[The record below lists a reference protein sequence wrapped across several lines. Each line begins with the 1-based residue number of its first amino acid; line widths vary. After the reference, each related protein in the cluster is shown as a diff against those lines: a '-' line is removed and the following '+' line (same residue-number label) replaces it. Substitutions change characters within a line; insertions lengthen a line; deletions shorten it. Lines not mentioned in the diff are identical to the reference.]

1 MKKILAIA
9 MALVM
14 MMAICVPAFAAVT
27 GGSNAGNDTIINTD
41 TKKDTNGDGIGD
53 TEVTWYTVT
62 IPATQ
67 TLAWETESKDIEYTV
82 ASQLKTGEAVKVTV
96 ADANGAYKMISVA
109 GGELAYALENA
120 TFTAPSAVYD
130 DTASVTVKVAL
141 NDWKSV
147 AVDNYTDTLTFT
159 AEIA

>member
-41 TKKDTNGDGIGD
+41 TKKDIDGDGIGD
-53 TEVTWYTVT
+53 TEATWYTVT

-67 TLAWETESKDIEYTV
+67 TLAWETESKDIEYKV

-96 ADANGAYKMISVA
+96 ADADGAYKMISVA

>member
-9 MALVM
+9 MALIM

-41 TKKDTNGDGIGD
+41 TKKDTDNDGIGD
-53 TEVTWYTVT
+53 TEVAWYTVT

-67 TLAWETESKDIEYTV
+67 TLPWETESKDIEYTV

-96 ADANGAYKMISVA
+96 DDADKAYKMTSA
-109 GGELAYALENA
+109 GGELKYSLENA

-130 DTASVTVKVAL
+130 AKTSVTVKVAL
-141 NDWKSV
+141 DDWKSV
-147 AVDNYTDTLTFT
+147 AIDNYTDTLTFT
-159 AEIA
+159 AEIV

>member
-1 MKKILAIA
+1 MKKILALA

-27 GGSNAGNDTIINTD
+27 GGSNAGNDTIISTD
-41 TKKDTNGDGIGD
+41 TLKDEDGDGIGETD
-53 TEVTWYTVT
+53 PSWYTVT

-67 TLAWETESKDIEYTV
+67 TLPWEATATDIVYAV
-82 ASQLKTGEAVKVTV
+82 ASQLKTGKAVKVTV
-96 ADANGAYKMISVA
+96 ADADATYKMTSA
-109 GGELAYALENA
+109 GGELTYSLDNA

-130 DTASVTVKVAL
+130 DTTSVTVKVAL

-147 AVDNYTDTLTFT
+147 AIDSYTDTLTFT
-159 AEIA
+159 AEIV

>member
-41 TKKDTNGDGIGD
+41 TKKDTDNDGIGD
-53 TEVTWYTVT
+53 TEVAWYTVT

-67 TLAWETESKDIEYTV
+67 TLPWETETKDIEYTV

-96 ADANGAYKMISVA
+96 ADAAYKMTSN
-109 GGELAYALENA
+109 GGELAYTLDNA

-141 NDWKSV
+141 DDWKSV
-147 AVDNYTDTLTFT
+147 AIDNYTDTLTFT
-159 AEIA
+159 AEIV

>member
-1 MKKILAIA
+1 MKKILALA

-41 TKKDTNGDGIGD
+41 TKKDTDNDGIGD
-53 TEVTWYTVT
+53 TEVAWYTVT

-67 TLAWETESKDIEYTV
+67 TLPWETESKDIEYTV

-96 ADANGAYKMISVA
+96 ADADAAYKMTSA
-109 GGELAYALENA
+109 GGELAYTLENT

-130 DTASVTVKVAL
+130 DTTSVTVKVAL
-141 NDWKSV
+141 DDWKSV
-147 AVDNYTDTLTFT
+147 AIDNYTDTLTFT
-159 AEIA
+159 AEIV

>member
-27 GGSNAGNDTIINTD
+27 GGSNAGSDTIINTD
-41 TKKDTNGDGIGD
+41 TKKDTDDDGIGD
-53 TEVTWYTVT
+53 TEADWYTVT

-96 ADANGAYKMISVA
+96 ADADAAYKMTSA
-109 GGELAYALENA
+109 GGELAYTLDNA

-130 DTASVTVKVAL
+130 DTAKVTVKVAL
-141 NDWKSV
+141 DDWKSV
-147 AVDNYTDTLTFT
+147 AIDNYTDTLTFT
-159 AEIA
+159 AEIV

>member
-14 MMAICVPAFAAVT
+14 MMAICVPAFATVT
-27 GGSNAGNDTIINTD
+27 GGSNAGSDTIINTD
-41 TKKDTNGDGIGD
+41 TKKDTDDDGIGD
-53 TEVTWYTVT
+53 TEAAWYTVT

-67 TLAWETESKDIEYTV
+67 TLPWEATSTDIEYAV
-82 ASQLKTGEAVKVTV
+82 ASQLKTGDVVKVTV
-96 ADANGAYKMISVA
+96 TDADGAYKMTST
-109 GGELAYALENA
+109 GGELAYTLENA
-120 TFTAPSAVYD
+120 TFTADSAVYD
-130 DTASVTVKVAL
+130 DTAKVTVKVAL

-147 AVDNYTDTLTFT
+147 AIDNYTDTLTFT

>member
-41 TKKDTNGDGIGD
+41 TKKDTDNDGIGD
-53 TEVTWYTVT
+53 TEVAWYTVT

-67 TLAWETESKDIEYTV
+67 TLPWEATSTDIEYAV
-82 ASQLKTGEAVKVTV
+82 ASQLKTGDAVKVTV
-96 ADANGAYKMISVA
+96 TDADGAYKMTNTA
-109 GGELAYALENA
+109 GDALAYTLENV
-120 TFTAPSAVYD
+120 TFTADSAVYD

-141 NDWKSV
+141 NEWKSV
-147 AVDNYTDTLTFT
+147 AIDNYTDTLTFT

>member
-27 GGSNAGNDTIINTD
+27 GGSNAGNDTIISTD
-41 TKKDTNGDGIGD
+41 TLKDEDGDGVGETD
-53 TEVTWYTVT
+53 PSWYTVT

-67 TLAWETESKDIEYTV
+67 TLPWETETKDIEYTV

-96 ADANGAYKMISVA
+96 ADADAAYKMTSA
-109 GGELAYALENA
+109 GGELAYTLDNA

-130 DTASVTVKVAL
+130 DTAKVTVKVAL

-147 AVDNYTDTLTFT
+147 AIDSYTDTLTFT

>member
-14 MMAICVPAFAAVT
+14 MMAIAVPAFAAIQYVDGT
-27 GGSNAGNDTIINTD
+27 AGTDTIINTD
-41 TKKDTNGDGIGD
+41 TKKDTDGDGEGD
-53 TEVTWYTVT
+53 TEAAWFTVT

-67 TLAWETESKDIEYTV
+67 TLPWETESKDIEYTV

-96 ADANGAYKMISVA
+96 DDADKAYKMTA
-109 GGELAYALENA
+109 NGGDIDYTLENT

-130 DTASVTVKVAL
+130 NTAKVTVKVAL
-141 NDWKSV
+141 NEWKST
-147 AVDNYTDTLTFT
+147 AIDNYTDTLTFT
-159 AEIA
+159 AEIV

>member
-1 MKKILAIA
+1 MKKIISIV

-27 GGSNAGNDTIINTD
+27 GGSNSGADTIINTD
-41 TKKDTNGDGIGD
+41 TLKDTDGDGVGD
-53 TEVTWYTVT
+53 TDPAWYTVT

-67 TLAWETESKDIEYTV
+67 TLAWETESKDIEYAV
-82 ASQLKTGEAVKVTV
+82 ASQLKTGDAVKVTV
-96 ADANGAYKMISVA
+96 ADADAAYKMTSTA
-109 GGELAYALENA
+109 GDALVYTLENT

-141 NDWKSV
+141 DEWKSV
-147 AVDNYTDTLTFT
+147 AIDNYTDTLTFS
-159 AEIA
+159 AEIV

>member
-1 MKKILAIA
+1 MKKILAIV
-9 MALVM
+9 MALLM

-41 TKKDTNGDGIGD
+41 TKKDTDGDGIGD
-53 TEVTWYTVT
+53 TEVAWYTVI

-96 ADANGAYKMISVA
+96 ADADAAYKMTSN
-109 GGELAYALENA
+109 GGELAYTLDNA
-120 TFTAPSAVYD
+120 TFTAPSAVYG
-130 DTASVTVKVAL
+130 DTAKVTVKVAL
-141 NDWKSV
+141 DDWKSV
-147 AVDNYTDTLTFT
+147 AIDNYTDTLTFT
-159 AEIA
+159 AEIV

>member
-27 GGSNAGNDTIINTD
+27 GGSNAGNDTIISTD
-41 TKKDTNGDGIGD
+41 TLKDEDGDGVGETD
-53 TEVTWYTVT
+53 PSWYTVT

-67 TLAWETESKDIEYTV
+67 VLPWEATATNIKYTV
-82 ASQLKTGEAVKVTV
+82 ASQLKTGDAVKVTV
-96 ADANGAYKMISVA
+96 DDADKAYKMTAA
-109 GGELAYALENA
+109 GGELKYSLENA
-120 TFTAPSAVYD
+120 IFTAPSAVYD
-130 DTASVTVKVAL
+130 AETSVTVKVAL

-147 AVDNYTDTLTFT
+147 AIDSYTDTLTFT
-159 AEIA
+159 AEIV

>member
-41 TKKDTNGDGIGD
+41 TKKDTDNDGIGD
-53 TEVTWYTVT
+53 TEVAWYTVT

-67 TLAWETESKDIEYTV
+67 TLPWETESKDIEYTV

-96 ADANGAYKMISVA
+96 ADADAAYKMTSN
-109 GGELAYALENA
+109 GGELAYTLDNA

-141 NDWKSV
+141 DDWKSV
-147 AVDNYTDTLTFT
+147 AIDNYTDTLTFT
-159 AEIA
+159 AEIV

>member
-14 MMAICVPAFAAVT
+14 MMAICVPAFATVT
-27 GGSNAGNDTIINTD
+27 GGSNADNDTIISTD
-41 TKKDTNGDGIGD
+41 TLKDEDGDGIGETD
-53 TEVTWYTVT
+53 PSWYTVT

-67 TLAWETESKDIEYTV
+67 TLPWEATSTDIEYAV
-82 ASQLKTGEAVKVTV
+82 ASQLKTGDVVKVTV
-96 ADANGAYKMISVA
+96 TDADGAYKMTST
-109 GGELAYALENA
+109 GGELAYTLENA
-120 TFTAPSAVYD
+120 TFTADSAVYY
-130 DTASVTVKVAL
+130 DTAKVTVKVAL

-147 AVDNYTDTLTFT
+147 AIDNYTDTLTFT

>member
-1 MKKILAIA
+1 MKKVLAIA
-9 MALVM
+9 MARIM

-41 TKKDTNGDGIGD
+41 TKKDTDGDGVGD
-53 TEVTWYTVT
+53 TEATWYTVT

-67 TLAWETESKDIEYTV
+67 TLPWETETKDIEYAV
-82 ASQLKTGEAVKVTV
+82 ASQLKTGDEVKVTV
-96 ADANGAYKMISVA
+96 TDANGAYKMTSVA
-109 GGELAYALENA
+109 GGSLAYTLENA
-120 TFTAPSAVYD
+120 TFIAPSAVYD
-130 DTASVTVKVAL
+130 DTAKVTVKVAL

-147 AVDNYTDTLTFT
+147 AIDNYTDTLTFT

>member
-1 MKKILAIA
+1 MKKILALA

-27 GGSNAGNDTIINTD
+27 GGSNAGNDTIISTD
-41 TKKDTNGDGIGD
+41 TLKDEDGDGVGETD
-53 TEVTWYTVT
+53 PSWYTVT

-67 TLAWETESKDIEYTV
+67 TLPWETETKDIEYTV

-96 ADANGAYKMISVA
+96 ADADAAYKMTSN
-109 GGELAYALENA
+109 GGELAYTLDNA

-141 NDWKSV
+141 DDWKSV
-147 AVDNYTDTLTFT
+147 AIDNYTDTLTFT
-159 AEIA
+159 AEIV

>member
-41 TKKDTNGDGIGD
+41 TKKDTDNDGIGD
-53 TEVTWYTVT
+53 TEVAWYTVT

-67 TLAWETESKDIEYTV
+67 TLPWETETKDIEYTV

-96 ADANGAYKMISVA
+96 ADADAAYKMTSN
-109 GGELAYALENA
+109 GGELAYTLDNA

-130 DTASVTVKVAL
+130 DTASVTVKIAL
-141 NDWKSV
+141 GDWKSV
-147 AVDNYTDTLTFT
+147 AIDNYTDTLTFT
-159 AEIA
+159 AEIV

>member
-1 MKKILAIA
+1 MKKILAIV

-41 TKKDTNGDGIGD
+41 TKKDTDGDGIGD
-53 TEVTWYTVT
+53 TEVAWYTVT

-67 TLAWETESKDIEYTV
+67 TLAWETESKDIEYAV

-96 ADANGAYKMISVA
+96 ADADAAYKMTSA
-109 GGELAYALENA
+109 GGELAYTLENA

-130 DTASVTVKVAL
+130 GAVSVTVKVAL
-141 NDWKSV
+141 NEWKS
-147 AVDNYTDTLTFT
+147 AAIDNYTDTLTFT
-159 AEIA
+159 AEIV

>member
-14 MMAICVPAFAAVT
+14 MMAICVPAFATVT

-41 TKKDTNGDGIGD
+41 TKKDIDGDGIGD
-53 TEVTWYTVT
+53 IEVAWYTVT

-96 ADANGAYKMISVA
+96 KDADNAYKMTSA
-109 GGELAYALENA
+109 GGELAYTLENA
-120 TFTAPSAVYD
+120 TFTAPAAVYD
-130 DTASVTVKVAL
+130 NTASVTVKVAL
-141 NDWKSV
+141 DDWKSV
-147 AVDNYTDTLTFT
+147 AIDNYTDTLTFT
-159 AEIA
+159 AEIV

>member
-41 TKKDTNGDGIGD
+41 TKKDTDNDGIGD
-53 TEVTWYTVT
+53 TEVAWYTVT

-67 TLAWETESKDIEYTV
+67 TLPWETETKDIEYTV

-96 ADANGAYKMISVA
+96 ADADAAYKMTSN
-109 GGELAYALENA
+109 GGELAYTLDNA

-141 NDWKSV
+141 DDWKSV
-147 AVDNYTDTLTFT
+147 AIDNYTDTLTFT
-159 AEIA
+159 AEIV

>member
-27 GGSNAGNDTIINTD
+27 GGSNAGSDTIINTD
-41 TKKDTNGDGIGD
+41 TKKDTDDDGIGD
-53 TEVTWYTVT
+53 TEAAWYTVT

-67 TLAWETESKDIEYTV
+67 TLPWEATSTDIEYAV
-82 ASQLKTGEAVKVTV
+82 ASQLKTGDVVKVTV
-96 ADANGAYKMISVA
+96 TDADGAYKMTST
-109 GGELAYALENA
+109 GGELAYTLENA
-120 TFTAPSAVYD
+120 TFTANSAVYD
-130 DTASVTVKVAL
+130 DAAKVTVKVAL
-141 NDWKSV
+141 NEWKSV
-147 AVDNYTDTLTFT
+147 AIDNYTDTLTFT

>member
-27 GGSNAGNDTIINTD
+27 GGSNAGSDTIINTD
-41 TKKDTNGDGIGD
+41 TKKDTDDDGIGD
-53 TEVTWYTVT
+53 TEVAWYTVT

-96 ADANGAYKMISVA
+96 ADADAAYKMTSA
-109 GGELAYALENA
+109 GGELAYTLDNA

-130 DTASVTVKVAL
+130 DTAKVTVKVAL
-141 NDWKSV
+141 DDWKSV
-147 AVDNYTDTLTFT
+147 AIDNYTDTLTFT
-159 AEIA
+159 AEIV

>member
-27 GGSNAGNDTIINTD
+27 GGSNAGNDTIISTD
-41 TKKDTNGDGIGD
+41 TLKDEDGDGVGETD
-53 TEVTWYTVT
+53 PSWYTVT

-67 TLAWETESKDIEYTV
+67 TLPWEATATNIKYTV
-82 ASQLKTGEAVKVTV
+82 ASQLKTGDAVKVTV
-96 ADANGAYKMISVA
+96 DDADKAYKMTGV
-109 GGELAYALENA
+109 GGELTYSLENA
-120 TFTAPSAVYD
+120 TFIAPSAVYD
-130 DTASVTVKVAL
+130 AETSVTVKVAL

-147 AVDNYTDTLTFT
+147 AIDSYTDTLTFT
-159 AEIA
+159 AEIV

>member
-27 GGSNAGNDTIINTD
+27 GGSNAGNDTIISTD
-41 TKKDTNGDGIGD
+41 TLKDEDGDGVGETD
-53 TEVTWYTVT
+53 PSWYTVT

-67 TLAWETESKDIEYTV
+67 TLPWEATSTDIEYAV
-82 ASQLKTGEAVKVTV
+82 ASQLKTGKAVKVTV
-96 ADANGAYKMISVA
+96 ADDDAAYKMTCA
-109 GGELAYALENA
+109 GGELAYSLDNA

-130 DTASVTVKVAL
+130 NTTSVTVKVAL
-141 NDWKSV
+141 DDWKSV
-147 AVDNYTDTLTFT
+147 AIDSYTDTLTFT
-159 AEIA
+159 AEIV

>member
-41 TKKDTNGDGIGD
+41 TKKDTDNDGIGD
-53 TEVTWYTVT
+53 TEVAWYTVT

-67 TLAWETESKDIEYTV
+67 TLPWETESKDIEYTV

-96 ADANGAYKMISVA
+96 ADADAAYKMTSN
-109 GGELAYALENA
+109 GGELAYTLDNA

-130 DTASVTVKVAL
+130 DTASVTVKIAL
-141 NDWKSV
+141 DDWKSV
-147 AVDNYTDTLTFT
+147 AIDNYTDTLTFT
-159 AEIA
+159 AEIV

>member
-1 MKKILAIA
+1 MKKIISIVL
-9 MALVM
+9 ALVM

-27 GGSNAGNDTIINTD
+27 GGSNAGNDTIISTD
-41 TKKDTNGDGIGD
+41 TLKDEDGDGIGETD
-53 TEVTWYTVT
+53 PSWYTVT

-67 TLAWETESKDIEYTV
+67 TLPWEATSSNIKYTV

-96 ADANGAYKMISVA
+96 DDADKAYKMTAA
-109 GGELAYALENA
+109 GGELKYSLENE

-130 DTASVTVKVAL
+130 AETSVTVKVAL

-147 AVDNYTDTLTFT
+147 AIDSYTDTLTFT
-159 AEIA
+159 AEIV

>member
-27 GGSNAGNDTIINTD
+27 GGSNAGNDTIISTD
-41 TKKDTNGDGIGD
+41 TLKDEDGDGVGETD
-53 TEVTWYTVT
+53 PSWYTVT

-67 TLAWETESKDIEYTV
+67 TLPWEATSTDIEYAV
-82 ASQLKTGEAVKVTV
+82 ASQLKTGKAVKVTV
-96 ADANGAYKMISVA
+96 ADADAAYKMTCA
-109 GGELAYALENA
+109 GGELAYSLDNA

-130 DTASVTVKVAL
+130 NTTSVTVKVAL
-141 NDWKSV
+141 DDWKSV
-147 AVDNYTDTLTFT
+147 AIDSYTDTLTFT
-159 AEIA
+159 AEIV